1 MTRSGDERQD
11 AGTAPAMAEV
21 EILSRERLF
30 KHYLALDRCVLRHR
44 LHAGGMSRPISRDL
58 IPRGAAAGVLLYDP
72 PRDVVVLVEQ
82 FRIGAH
88 GAGFD
93 PWVLEI
99 VAGMVG
105 PGEDAAE
112 VACREARE
120 EAGARVDALIP
131 ISRHLAS
138 PGFTDETVET
148 FLGRVDSEGVGGIH
162 GLAEEDEDIRVVTM
176 PFADALAA
184 CMDGRIANAMTLIA
198 LQWLALADR
207 GKLEARWRPA

>member
-1 MTRSGDERQD
+1 MTDAKQDRPDEHRGSTRD
-11 AGTAPAMAEV
+11 V

-30 KHYLALDRCVLRHR
+30 KHYLAIDRCVLRHR
-44 LHAGGMSRPISRDL
+44 LHAGGTSRPISRDL
-58 IPRGAAAGVLLYDP
+58 IARGTAVGVLLFDP
-72 PRDVVVLVEQ
+72 DRDVVVLVEQ
-82 FRIGAH
+82 FRIGAYC
-88 GAGFD
+88 AGFD

-105 PGEDAAE
+105 PGESAAD

-148 FLGRVDSEGVGGIH
+148 FLGRIDSAGVGGIH
-162 GLAEEDEDIRVVTM
+162 GLAEEDEDIRVVAM
-176 PFADALAA
+176 PVAEAFAA
-184 CMDGRIANAMTLIA
+184 CADGRIANAMTLIA

-207 GKLEARWRPA
+207 GRLAPRWRPA

>member
-1 MTRSGDERQD
+1 M
-11 AGTAPAMAEV
+11 
-21 EILSRERLF
+21 
-30 KHYLALDRCVLRHR
+30 
-44 LHAGGMSRPISRDL
+44 
-58 IPRGAAAGVLLYDP
+58 
-72 PRDVVVLVEQ
+72 LVEQ